1 MTQPELEQEKNKM
14 RDQEQDTELKAIAQH
29 TQNWVERVIMKYNIC
44 PFARREVERRSIR
57 YAVIDEAKMHH
68 VLEALITE
76 CQHLDAHPEVETTLF
91 IVPRGFEGFYPYL
104 DLVDISNDLLIEQGY
119 EGVYQLASF
128 HPDYCFDGEP
138 MDAPSNY
145 TNRSPYPTMHIIRE
159 ASMEQ
164 ALATYDDPESIPER
178 NIEFS
183 QKKGS
188 DFFAK
193 LLSGCMR
200 KKS

>member
-1 MTQPELEQEKNKM
+1 MTEH
-14 RDQEQDTELKAIAQH
+14 DTELQLIADH
-29 TQNWVERVIMKYNIC
+29 TQNWVERMIMKYNIC

-57 YAVIDEAKMHH
+57 YAVIDESKMHN
-68 VLEALITE
+68 VLEALIKE
-76 CQHLDAHPEVETTLF
+76 CQHLDENPEIETTLF

-104 DLVDISNDLLIEQGY
+104 DLVDIANDLLIEQDY

-138 MDAPSNY
+138 MDDPANY
-145 TNRSPYPTMHIIRE
+145 TNRSPYPTLHIIRE
-159 ASMEQ
+159 VSMEL
-164 ALATYDDPESIPER
+164 ALANYNDPESIPER
-178 NIEFS
+178 NIAFA

-193 LLSGCMR
+193 VLAGCMG
-200 KKS
+200 KTSH